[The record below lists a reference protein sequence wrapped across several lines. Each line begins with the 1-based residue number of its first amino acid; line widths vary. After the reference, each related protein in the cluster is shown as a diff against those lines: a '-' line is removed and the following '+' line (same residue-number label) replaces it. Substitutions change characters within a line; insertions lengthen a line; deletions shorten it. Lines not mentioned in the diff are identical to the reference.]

1 PLLELPTD
9 RARPALQ
16 DYSGDALDITVDA
29 DLTAA
34 LRGLSQR
41 HGTTLFMTLLAGW
54 AVLLSRL
61 SGQDQVVIG
70 TPIAG
75 RDRTELEP
83 VIGLFVN
90 SLALQIDLR
99 QAPDTASLLSQV
111 RATTLAAQAHQ
122 HLPFEQIVEALKPV
136 RSTAHSPLFQ
146 VMFAWQNAPEGHLAL
161 PGLTLQPVALPM
173 QTVQFDLEIAM
184 AEHGDVLVGSLGY
197 ATALFER
204 SSIERH
210 VALFIATL
218 RAMVAGARTPVARLP
233 LLSAADH
240 AQLRQ
245 CNDAAGVVI
254 DAMPVHRLLE
264 RQAAQRPDA
273 IAVQDA
279 TGRLDYAG
287 LNLRANRL
295 AHHLIAL
302 GVAADV
308 RVALCMERGVD
319 AIVAILAVLKA
330 GGTYVPLDAA
340 YPRERLQCMLADSA
354 PRVLIAD
361 AACLARLPEAIDAVL
376 LRIDTDAEAWS
387 AAPSDNPLVPGLH
400 PQQLAYVI
408 YTSGSSGQ
416 PKGVMVSHQGLVT
429 RLHALI
435 DTYRLS
441 AQDRVLQFATLAFDA
456 SVEEIFGALCSGAS
470 LVLRDDT
477 WLDTE
482 QFWPK
487 CAQAGISVVDLP
499 TRFWAQLCA
508 QSLQIPGCV
517 RQVIIGGEAL
527 TPAMRQHWLQG
538 TRTPLLDTYGPTEAI
553 VVATTQSVAADTS
566 SGIGRPLAGT
576 QAHVLDRHAQPLPI
590 GARGELHLAG
600 AALARGYLGRP
611 DLTAERF
618 VPDPF
623 ANRPGQRM
631 YRTGDLACWRADGTL
646 GFLGRS
652 DRQLKLRGFRIEPGE
667 IEAALR
673 GCEGV
678 REAVVIARNDTG
690 QDRLVAYLIADDT
703 CIDTDR
709 LRTQLAARLPVYM
722 LPAAYVALDA
732 LPLIVNGKL
741 DRRALPMPPLSIAD
755 AIGDAQQPQGA
766 VEQALAT
773 VWCELLGLPQLR
785 RDDDFFA
792 LGGHSLLAVQLISRV
807 RTSLGVELQIGDV
820 FNHPQLHAL
829 ARCVA
834 SAAAST
840 LPAIVPADRS
850 APLPLS
856 FAQQRLWFLARL
868 DAQAALAYLM
878 PNGLRLRGRLD
889 RHALGKALDRIVAR
903 HETLRTRIALHQ
915 DEPVQIIAA
924 DSVGFALREHDLSA
938 CSDPDAQAR
947 ALADQEAGTPFD
959 LDHDT
964 LVRGRLLRLA
974 DDDHVLLITL
984 HHLICDGWSM
994 GLLVRELSTLYAA
1007 FAQGLP
1013 DPLPP
1018 LQLQYADVAVWQ
1030 RRWLEGEV
1038 LQRQR
1043 EVWVAHLHDAPALL
1057 ELPTDRP
1064 RPPLQDHRGDTVGF
1078 AFDAE
1083 LTAALKSLSQRHG
1096 TTVFMTL
1103 LAAWGVLL

>member
-1 PLLELPTD
+1 
-9 RARPALQ
+9 
-16 DYSGDALDITVDA
+16 
-29 DLTAA
+29 
-34 LRGLSQR
+34 
-41 HGTTLFMTLLAGW
+41 
-54 AVLLSRL
+54 
-61 SGQDQVVIG
+61 
-70 TPIAG
+70 
-75 RDRTELEP
+75 
-83 VIGLFVN
+83 
-90 SLALQIDLR
+90 IDLR
-99 QAPDTASLLSQV
+99 QAPDTARLLSQV

-146 VMFAWQNAPEGHLAL
+146 VMFAWQNASEGHLAL

-184 AEHGDVLVGSLGY
+184 AEHGDALVGSLGY

-218 RAMVAGARTPVARLP
+218 RAMVADARTPVARLP

-245 CNDAAGVVI
+245 YNDAAGGVVAV

-273 IAVQDA
+273 LAVQDA
-279 TGRLDYAG
+279 TCRLDYAG
-287 LNLRANRL
+287 LNRRANRL

-308 RVALCMERGVD
+308 RVALCMQRGVD

-330 GGTYVPLDAA
+330 GGAYVPLDAA

-354 PRVLIAD
+354 PRLLIAD
-361 AACLARLPEAIDAVL
+361 AACLARLPETIDAVL
-376 LRIDTDAEAWS
+376 LRIDADAEAWS
-387 AAPSDNPLVPGLH
+387 AAPSDNPLVPQLH

-416 PKGVMVSHQGLVT
+416 PKGVMVSHQGLAT

-435 DTYRLS
+435 ATYGLGP
-441 AQDRVLQFATLAFDA
+441 QDRVLQFATLAFDA
-456 SVEEIFGALCSGAS
+456 SVEEIFGALCSGAT

-482 QFWPK
+482 QFWPQ
-487 CAQAGISVVDLP
+487 CAQAGITVVDLP

-508 QSLQIPGCV
+508 QSLQIPDCV

-527 TPAMRQHWLQG
+527 TPAMRQTWMQG
-538 TRTPLLDTYGPTEAI
+538 TRTPLLDTYGPTEAV
-553 VVATTQSVAADTS
+553 VVATTQSVGADTPT
-566 SGIGRPLAGT
+566 GIGRPLAGT

-600 AALARGYLGRP
+600 TALARGYLGRP

-623 ANRPGQRM
+623 PDQPGQRM
-631 YRTGDLACWRADGTL
+631 YKTGDLACWRADGTL

-652 DRQLKLRGFRIEPGE
+652 DRQVKLRGFRIELGE

-673 GCEGV
+673 GCDGV

-690 QDRLVAYLIADDT
+690 QDRLVAYLIADNT

-709 LRTQLAARLPVYM
+709 LRTQLAARLPDYM

-732 LPLIVNGKL
+732 LPLTVNGKL

-773 VWCELLGLPQLR
+773 VWC
-785 RDDDFFA
+785 
-792 LGGHSLLAVQLISRV
+792 
-807 RTSLGVELQIGDV
+807 
-820 FNHPQLHAL
+820 
-829 ARCVA
+829 
-834 SAAAST
+834 
-840 LPAIVPADRS
+840 
-850 APLPLS
+850 
-856 FAQQRLWFLARL
+856 
-868 DAQAALAYLM
+868 
-878 PNGLRLRGRLD
+878 
-889 RHALGKALDRIVAR
+889 
-903 HETLRTRIALHQ
+903 
-915 DEPVQIIAA
+915 
-924 DSVGFALREHDLSA
+924 
-938 CSDPDAQAR
+938 
-947 ALADQEAGTPFD
+947 
-959 LDHDT
+959 
-964 LVRGRLLRLA
+964 
-974 DDDHVLLITL
+974 
-984 HHLICDGWSM
+984 
-994 GLLVRELSTLYAA
+994 
-1007 FAQGLP
+1007 
-1013 DPLPP
+1013 
-1018 LQLQYADVAVWQ
+1018 
-1030 RRWLEGEV
+1030 
-1038 LQRQR
+1038 
-1043 EVWVAHLHDAPALL
+1043 
-1057 ELPTDRP
+1057 
-1064 RPPLQDHRGDTVGF
+1064 
-1078 AFDAE
+1078 
-1083 LTAALKSLSQRHG
+1083 
-1096 TTVFMTL
+1096 
-1103 LAAWGVLL
+1103 